1 MRPLV
6 QSSITTDRW
15 IMRILCGAILVAA
28 AGAAVASEGLDL
40 QREIDAAAAMGGGV
54 VRVEAGEHET
64 RHGARAPA
72 TGATTGTSR
81 M

>member
-28 AGAAVASEGLDL
+28 AGTSAVDES
-40 QREIDAAAAMGGGV
+40 GGGFV
-54 VRVEAGEHET
+54 NKAKKQLVTPIPYRVMTPG
-64 RHGARAPA
+64 RSQGVCRSVK
-72 TGATTGTSR
+72 GIWFGDQCRSL
-81 M
+81 